1 MNKDL
6 MRGIF
11 PLVIQEVALAFSYAL
26 AEEIKPLRHCKTT
39 IFFPPNQLLFW
50 VTKDDIL
57 HLSVK
62 DGNAKVNSL
71 LRYYFM

>member
-11 PLVIQEVALAFSYAL
+11 PLVIQDVALAFSYAL

-39 IFFPPNQLLFW
+39 IFFSSKPVAFL
-50 VTKDDIL
+50 
-57 HLSVK
+57 
-62 DGNAKVNSL
+62 GN
-71 LRYYFM
+71 